1 MVFNATFNNIS
12 VRFSQSVLLMEETMK
27 FDVDD
32 IENYFFDIMV
42 HLICVFPLSSQNV
55 KLSYVFT
62 NYNSP
67 VSGQGHIYSLNKQ
80 YFS

>member
-1 MVFNATFNNIS
+1 
-12 VRFSQSVLLMEETMK
+12 MK

-67 VSGQGHIYSLNKQ
+67 VSGQGNIYSLNISILE
-80 YFS
+80 FLSFRIF